1 MIDLITY
8 KVRWGMNLWDG
19 RFKEA
24 TNSLVKK
31 FTSSISIDKKLYSY
45 DIQGSI
51 AHVKML
57 AKCKIVA
64 KDEAE
69 RIIKALNSIDEDI
82 KKGEINLTEKED
94 IHMAIEEELIK
105 REGKTGER
113 LHTAR
118 SRNDQI
124 ALDERLYLRE
134 KIEDIENLI
143 LKFQRTLLKLAEENK
158 AVILPGY
165 THLQYAQPLF
175 FSHYILAY
183 FWMIQRDKD
192 RFKDC
197 YKRVNIMPLGAGALA
212 GTSLPIDR
220 DYVAELLKFPRITE
234 NSVDT
239 VSDRDYIIEALAC
252 LCLLMMHLSRLC
264 EDLILFSSP
273 AFFFIEISDAFTTGS
288 SLMPQKKNPDVLEL
302 IRGKTGK
309 VYGFLFSFLIT
320 MKALPLSYNKDMQE
334 DKFALFQSIEEV
346 EKSLKIC
353 ILILNNLNI
362 NKEQME
368 EKAKEGFFAATD
380 LVEYLVEKGA
390 PFRGAHQIVG
400 KIVRYCLEKEKKFQD
415 LTIKEYQSFSPLFEA
430 KVKQRTILKRC
441 VENKESS
448 GGTGRKSVEKQIKL
462 AKEILEK

>member
-1 MIDLITY
+1 
-8 KVRWGMNLWDG
+8 MNLWDG

-31 FTSSISIDKKLYSY
+31 FTSSIFIDKKLHSY

-51 AHVKML
+51 AHIKML
-57 AKCKIVA
+57 AKCKIVTE
-64 KDEAE
+64 DEAE
-69 RIIKALNSIDEDI
+69 RIITALNSIDGDI
-82 KKGEINLTEKED
+82 KKGKFDLDEKED

-105 REGKTGER
+105 REGKTGEK

-134 KIEDIENLI
+134 KIESIKNLV
-143 LKFQRTLLKLAEENK
+143 LEFQKTLLNLAEENK

-183 FWMIQRDKD
+183 FWMAQRDRD
-192 RFKDC
+192 RLEDC
-197 YKRVNIMPLGAGALA
+197 YKRVNVMPLGAGALA

-239 VSDRDYIIEALAC
+239 VSDRDYVIEFLAC

-273 AFFFIEISDAFTTGS
+273 AFSFIEISDAFTTGS

-302 IRGKTGK
+302 TRGKAGK
-309 VYGFLFSFLIT
+309 VYGFLLSLLTT
-320 MKALPLSYNKDMQE
+320 MKALPLSYNRDMQE

-353 ILILNNLNI
+353 ALVLNNVTM

-380 LVEYLVEKGA
+380 LVEYLVERGT
-390 PFRGAHQIVG
+390 PFREAHQIVG

-415 LTIKEYQSFSPLFEA
+415 LTMKEFQDFSSLFEA
-430 KVKQRTILKRC
+430 GVTQRINLRRC

-448 GGTGRKSVEKQIKL
+448 GGTGKKSVEKQIKL
-462 AKEILEK
+462 AKESLKK